1 MATLTK
7 LKFSVKTGL
16 KSFSGTDAHIY
27 LVFCGAGAERIYRLP
42 TRPGDLETGK
52 LDIYP
57 AECPDG
63 PELDAVTHVLLVNGM
78 NGSNPAWRVLWCR
91 LEAVDAQGRS
101 WLLLDEM
108 LECWLDSAENRAPLT
123 FLPLQRPFVRLE
135 AEDAVG
141 IPTCRLERIA

>member
-16 KSFSGTDAHIY
+16 KALSGTDAQIY

-57 AECPDG
+57 VECPDG
-63 PELDAVTHVLLVNGM
+63 PDLEAITHVLLVNGM
-78 NGSNPAWRVLWCR
+78 NGPNPAWRVLWCR

-108 LECWLDSAENRAPLT
+108 LECWLDISEGRAPLT
-123 FLPLQRPFVRLE
+123 FLPLSRPLTPLNVD
-135 AEDAVG
+135 DAVG
-141 IPTCRLERIA
+141 VPTGRLDRIA